1 VTHVNAITP
10 TGELAHLATIPVTIG
25 SGNDPM
31 RLDRLAPL
39 IHQLLAWDLIYRS
52 EAGAFL
58 LRDDVQERLQT
69 MAESLTPAT
78 AEVYLGRKC
87 PSCGLVR
94 VTRLV
99 NGTRVCEPCRVAATA
114 VPDPTPVVVSEEPGH
129 HGIRSRWH
137 RKAS

>member
-10 TGELAHLATIPVTIG
+10 TGEAAHPPTIPVTLG
-25 SGNDPM
+25 SGGDPM

-52 EAGAFL
+52 DAGDFL

-69 MAESLTPAT
+69 MAEALTPAT
-78 AEVYLGRKC
+78 AEVYLGRRC
-87 PSCGLVR
+87 ESCGLVR

-99 NGTRVCEPCRVAATA
+99 NGTRVCEPCRGAATT
-114 VPDPTPVVVSEEPGH
+114 VSDPAPEVISEEVGH